1 MQKRHLTRFLLVTL
15 EQIQVINVFKF
26 FAPRSLGWRYGL
38 HLMAVVFFGPFFL
51 GTFYRSATLYHPQ
64 RRAIIHLKNQQ
75 KAQILQ
81 RVATAKTRNTKIK
94 DLKAYKDRSLH
105 LAFLAS
111 ILAGMGIFTPFI
123 NLVSLKKRRSFLNYD
138 LKIPLQIQNAFDEE
152 QLTYSDAAYL
162 QIQAYLGISWILGTL
177 LFGFILILKP
187 KGCQI
192 TKLYLSIFSLIICGL
207 TSFLGILP
215 PIIFE

>member
-1 MQKRHLTRFLLVTL
+1 
-15 EQIQVINVFKF
+15 
-26 FAPRSLGWRYGL
+26 
-38 HLMAVVFFGPFFL
+38 MAVVFFGPFFL

-123 NLVSLKKRRSFLNYD
+123 NLVSVKKRRSFLNMMH
-138 LKIPLQIQNAFDEE
+138 LRTHQTITMFKRMNAGNT
-152 QLTYSDAAYL
+152 Q
-162 QIQAYLGISWILGTL
+162 
-177 LFGFILILKP
+177 
-187 KGCQI
+187 
-192 TKLYLSIFSLIICGL
+192 
-207 TSFLGILP
+207 
-215 PIIFE
+215 

>member
-1 MQKRHLTRFLLVTL
+1 
-15 EQIQVINVFKF
+15 
-26 FAPRSLGWRYGL
+26 
-38 HLMAVVFFGPFFL
+38 MAVVFFGPFFL

-123 NLVSLKKRRSFLNYD
+123 NLVSVKKRRSFLNMMTF
-138 LKIPLQIQNAFDEE
+138 KKVPFQIQNAFDEE

-162 QIQAYLGISWILGTL
+162 QIQAYLGSSWILGTL

-215 PIIFE
+215 PQSF

>member
-1 MQKRHLTRFLLVTL
+1 
-15 EQIQVINVFKF
+15 
-26 FAPRSLGWRYGL
+26 
-38 HLMAVVFFGPFFL
+38 MAVVFFGPFFL

-105 LAFLAS
+105 LTFLAS
-111 ILAGMGIFTPFI
+111 ILAGMGIFTPFV
-123 NLVSLKKRRSFLNYD
+123 NL
-138 LKIPLQIQNAFDEE
+138 IQKAFDED

-162 QIQAYLGISWILGTL
+162 QIQAYLGSSWILGTL

-207 TSFLGILP
+207 TSFLGKLEMSFSP
-215 PIIFE
+215 SHSV